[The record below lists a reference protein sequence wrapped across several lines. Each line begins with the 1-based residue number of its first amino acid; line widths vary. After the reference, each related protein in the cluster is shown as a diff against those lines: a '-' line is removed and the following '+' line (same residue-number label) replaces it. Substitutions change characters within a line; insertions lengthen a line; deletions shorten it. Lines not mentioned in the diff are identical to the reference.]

1 MIAAIETNNLR
12 KIYEGGLEA
21 LKGIDLSIPEGS
33 FYGLLGPNGA
43 GKTTTIGIITG
54 LVHLTSG
61 TASVMGY
68 DTISEY
74 RKSRKLIGL
83 SPQELNFDVF
93 FSIGEL
99 LTLQAGY
106 YGLSHSKAKERTTL
120 MLEQFGLTEKRKSRA
135 RELSGGMKRRV
146 QIAKALVHD
155 PPILILDE
163 PTAGVDIELR
173 YMLWDYLR
181 KINKQGKTILLTTHY
196 IEEAEQL
203 CETVSIID
211 DGNIIATDSPE
222 KLTQAHGMSGL
233 EIALSSNSD
242 NLDLDSWNY
251 KKFDGKIHVDTS
263 QPEKDM
269 ADIIS
274 HISDQGV
281 VIENVSIYRSSLE
294 DVFMKLTGKS
304 FQDESKSIETKEDI
318 LNLNV

>member
-1 MIAAIETNNLR
+1 MTAAIEVNNLR

-21 LKGIDLSIPEGS
+21 LRGIDLSIPQGS

-68 DTISEY
+68 DAILEY
-74 RKSRKLIGL
+74 RQSRRLIGL

-93 FSIGEL
+93 FSIEDL

-106 YGLSHSKAKERTTL
+106 YGLSHSKAKERSTL
-120 MLEQFGLTEKRKSRA
+120 MLEQFGLIEKRKSRA

-181 KINKQGKTILLTTHY
+181 KINKEGKTILLTTHY

-211 DGNIIATDSPE
+211 DGNIIVTDSPE
-222 KLTQAHGMSGL
+222 KLTQSHGMSGL
-233 EIALSSNSD
+233 EITLSSSSD
-242 NLDLDSWNY
+242 NLDLDSWNH
-251 KKFDGKIHVDTS
+251 KKIDGKIHVDTS

-269 ADIIS
+269 ADIIGQ
-274 HISDQGV
+274 ISEQGGA
-281 VIENVSIYRSSLE
+281 IENVHIYRSSLE

-304 FQDESKSIETKEDI
+304 LQVESDIIETQKDP
-318 LNLNV
+318 LNV

>member
-1 MIAAIETNNLR
+1 MTAAIEVNKLR
-12 KIYEGGLEA
+12 KVYEGGLEA

-54 LVHLTSG
+54 LVNITSG

-68 DTISEY
+68 DTILEY
-74 RKSRKLIGL
+74 RKSRRLIGL

-106 YGLSHSKAKERTTL
+106 YGLSHSNAKERTTL

-155 PPILILDE
+155 PQIVILDE

-173 YMLWDYLR
+173 HMLWDYLR
-181 KINKQGKTILLTTHY
+181 KINKEGKTILLTTHY

-203 CETVSIID
+203 CETVAIID

-233 EIALSSNSD
+233 EITLSSNSD

-269 ADIIS
+269 AEIIS
-274 HISDQGV
+274 QISGQGG
-281 VIENVSIYRSSLE
+281 VIENVCIYRSSLE

-304 FQDESKSIETKEDI
+304 LQDEANSIKNQKDF
-318 LNLNV
+318 LNV